1 MRRAVMIATGALVVS
16 GIGCVQQDKYDNTV
30 LGARSLKE
38 QLVATASERDTTR
51 ANLDDVRSQLADA
64 KTTTVQ
70 LQEQVVAVNADFED
84 QVTKYDEFLRRVSQL
99 EFGPLPVELE
109 MALDHLA
116 AAYPELLSFDAAHGL
131 LRFSS
136 DFTFDLGSAEVR
148 SDAEATLVTL
158 ADILNSDE
166 ASSFELRLIGHTD
179 NVPVERASTLQRHPT
194 NVHLS
199 VHRAISVRDL
209 LVAAGVDAVRIQV
222 AGYGEFRPIVPNGK
236 KGAAKNRRV
245 ELVMTPK
252 RPGIVSLPDAPAE
265 ERTLIEEPMK

>member
-1 MRRAVMIATGALVVS
+1 MRRAVMIATGALMLS
-16 GIGCVQQDKYDNTV
+16 GIGCVQQDRYDNTV
-30 LGARSLKE
+30 LSARSLKE
-38 QLVATASERDTTR
+38 QLVATERERDTTR
-51 ANLDDVRSQLADA
+51 ANLDDVRSQLSEAR
-64 KTTTVQ
+64 TTNVQ
-70 LQEQVVAVNADFED
+70 LQNQVVAVNADFED
-84 QVTKYDEFLRRVSQL
+84 QVAKYDELLRRVSQL

-116 AAYPELLSFDAAHGL
+116 VAYPELLSFDAAHGL

-179 NVPVERASTLQRHPT
+179 NVPVERPSTLQRHPT

-236 KGAAKNRRV
+236 KGAAENRRV

-252 RPGIVSLPDAPAE
+252 RPDVVSLPDAAVE

>member
-1 MRRAVMIATGALVVS
+1 MRRAVMIATGALMLS
-16 GIGCVQQDKYDNTV
+16 GIGCVQQDRYDNTV
-30 LGARSLKE
+30 LSARSLKE
-38 QLVATASERDTTR
+38 QLVVTERQRDTTR
-51 ANLDDVRSQLADA
+51 ANLDDVRGQLSEA
-64 KTTTVQ
+64 KATNVQ
-70 LQEQVVAVNADFED
+70 LQDQVVAVNADFED
-84 QVTKYDEFLRRVSQL
+84 QVSKYDELLRRVSQL
-99 EFGPLPVELE
+99 EFGPLPIELE

-116 AAYPELLSFDAAHGL
+116 AAYPELMSFDAAHGL

-136 DFTFDLGSAEVR
+136 DFTFDLGSAEVQ

-209 LVAAGVDAVRIQV
+209 LVAAGVDAARIQV
-222 AGYGEFRPIVPNGK
+222 AGYGEFRPIVPNGS
-236 KGAAKNRRV
+236 KGAAENRRV
-245 ELVMTPK
+245 ELVMVPR
-252 RPGIVSLPDAPAE
+252 RPRIILLPDAPVE
-265 ERTLIEEPMK
+265 ERIVIEEPMK

>member
-1 MRRAVMIATGALVVS
+1 MRRAVMIATGAFMLA

-30 LGARSLKE
+30 LSARSLKE
-38 QLVATASERDTTR
+38 QLVATARERDTTR
-51 ANLDDVRSQLADA
+51 ANLDDVRAQLSEARA
-64 KTTTVQ
+64 TNVQ
-70 LQEQVVAVNADFED
+70 LQDQVVAVNADFED
-84 QVTKYDEFLRRVSQL
+84 QVTRYDELLRRVSQL
-99 EFGPLPVELE
+99 EFGPLPIELE

-136 DFTFDLGSAEVR
+136 DFTFDLGSAELR

-158 ADILNSDE
+158 ADILNSDD

-179 NVPVERASTLQRHPT
+179 NVPVERPSTRQRHPT

-209 LVAAGVDAVRIQV
+209 LVAAGVEAARIQV

-236 KGAAKNRRV
+236 KGAAENRRV
-245 ELVMTPK
+245 ELIMTPK
-252 RPGIVSLPDAPAE
+252 RPGIVSLPDAPVE
-265 ERTLIEEPMK
+265 KRTLIEEPMK

>member
-1 MRRAVMIATGALVVS
+1 MRRAVMIATGALMLS
-16 GIGCVQQDKYDNTV
+16 GIGCVQQDRYDNTV
-30 LGARSLKE
+30 LSARSLKE
-38 QLVATASERDTTR
+38 QLVATERERDTTR
-51 ANLDDVRSQLADA
+51 ANLDDVRGQLSEA
-64 KTTTVQ
+64 KATNVQ
-70 LQEQVVAVNADFED
+70 LQDQVVAVNADFED
-84 QVTKYDEFLRRVSQL
+84 QVAKYDELLRRVSQL
-99 EFGPLPVELE
+99 EFGPLPIELE

-116 AAYPELLSFDAAHGL
+116 AAYPELMSFDAAHGL

-136 DFTFDLGSAEVR
+136 DFTFDLGSAEVQ

-209 LVAAGVDAVRIQV
+209 LVAAGVDAARIQV
-222 AGYGEFRPIVPNGK
+222 AGYGEFRPIVPNGS
-236 KGAAKNRRV
+236 KGAAENRRV
-245 ELVMTPK
+245 ELVMTPR
-252 RPGIVSLPDAPAE
+252 RPEIVSLPDAPVAK
-265 ERTLIEEPMK
+265 RTLIEEPMK

>member
-1 MRRAVMIATGALVVS
+1 MA
-16 GIGCVQQDKYDNTV
+16 
-30 LGARSLKE
+30 
-38 QLVATASERDTTR
+38 ASSSMEWTT
-51 ANLDDVRSQLADA
+51 
-64 KTTTVQ
+64 
-70 LQEQVVAVNADFED
+70 
-84 QVTKYDEFLRRVSQL
+84 LRR
-99 EFGPLPVELE
+99 
-109 MALDHLA
+109 
-116 AAYPELLSFDAAHGL
+116 YPDLLSFDADHGL

-136 DFTFDLGSAEVR
+136 DFTFDLGSAELR
-148 SDAEATLVTL
+148 TDAEATIVTL
-158 ADILNSDE
+158 ADILNSDD

-179 NVPVERASTLQRHPT
+179 NVPVERPSTLQRHPT

-209 LVAAGVDAVRIQV
+209 LVAAGIEAARIQV

-236 KGAAKNRRV
+236 KGAAENRRV